1 MRSRLLILVV
11 CCLAGQAARAGS
23 DRDEIAEQVL
33 QNRLSNLES
42 QAVQRR
48 GRSPT
53 IVDLLNR
60 QDRRLAEQAL
70 NALKTRDAGD
80 RSIPLLERRLD
91 RHRHPR
97 GLLER

>member
-1 MRSRLLILVV
+1 MRFRLLILVL

-53 IVDLLNR
+53 IADLLRR

-70 NALKTRDAGD
+70 NALKTRDAGG
-80 RSIPLLERRLD
+80 RGLPLLERKLD
-91 RHRHPR
+91 RGRRDNGPLAR
-97 GLLER
+97 